1 MEQDIL
7 DMAPLPDNDKN
18 TANKNKEDEDK
29 LKPKEPQKDE
39 KTLSNLND
47 RELKAL
53 LDEAINYKNPKDR
66 EGKSEL
72 FNDLLLEAE
81 ETERIA
87 RATSA
92 GGSEL
97 VRHCNPAAR
106 RQRHSG
112 GPRGRRYAGPS
123 SSGLMGRSVTER
135 GTHGGS
141 LDNLAKEELYEATCR
156 RLRGARKSSTSSSG
170 ASSSYGGNQVRV
182 SARQREGG
190 SLPSNVNS
198 GETSRDFLEE
208 AKRSKEM
215 KDKEYVVVD
224 MDKDR
229 LENDLLARGYEER
242 FIDGGGPSKVGVATP
257 ETHISTVTPK
267 YTSKATLHIQQSGNR
282 ATNVDDPL
290 PLELESTS
298 DKNKLLDA
306 STVAKVIQNSKCQ
319 VIIPAYP
326 VKASCL
332 DEKKVDENGN
342 ALHQTKEKK
351 KKKQSDK
358 NVVVL
363 QSENIE
369 GHKSEIINN
378 VDQLLQFIEGTTDNM
393 KSRVAQSKSKQLHKQ
408 HASEDGGSKA
418 GKKRHTK
425 SSVKDVGGQLGGDGR
440 HELKVSKSNSL
451 GEISGMKLD
460 RDFEAFSSNK
470 NKQDKEE
477 ENVVLRGNKSSI
489 DRARERRSW
498 GNVEPHSFQAL
509 YNASSLENLET
520 STDTWE
526 VTRPKKKSKK
536 RRNSVSSASG
546 ARQNSSAGGVFS
558 SGSHEDRR
566 SRRAPTP
573 DLGAVIVGI
582 SNAKTTQSMPH
593 SEKSNDSSSDVDSVH
608 SLPMDGPISYADI
621 AKNSEKK
628 KPSPEKQERS
638 MPMNKEKSPQSTKNQ
653 PETDIK
659 YTGTCH
665 VTAQIIS
672 VQEKSPLSS
681 ASSSSS
687 AINTETGSRTNKIV
701 VPDVNNI
708 KSFPAI
714 TGSVTKTTTVSLQT
728 QNSSTSDKA
737 VQSTLSYED
746 SFVREKSATVFDKN
760 GVAVPN
766 VSSDASQPGTVPT
779 IEVQTSS
786 LPPSNSSLVATGK
799 RQGSAIPKEKRNR
812 GTVGGNEPVLSPP
825 NNSVQ
830 GFFGA
835 QSDVSESFFS
845 QFMRDSAQYATQRM
859 PPDIMEVSAIE
870 KIQLMNCSS
879 VNSSCNA
886 NDTPQSSTQVSYTN
900 PPSTPMTPNAT
911 STPMDSAG
919 NKGKRKKVI
928 NNSGSTP
935 KSRNSETRTFA
946 GENVAASVCD
956 TNLEERG
963 AGSKLVNGICDEL
976 PHSSSSLP
984 QPTPA
989 LSQTA
994 DSPPP
999 VVILSGLSKE
1009 VPSGLVFGFDINEQ
1023 LLLEDCRGDDD
1034 ALLPRQ
1040 SDSIVVSE
1048 PNVSENDVSQENI
1061 ERSPYQEEDWV
1072 RRYKPPPVDR
1082 GPPKHNHDK
1091 IVNFILTAW
1100 ESVLN
1105 QQIPYY
1111 SDSV

>member
-1 MEQDIL
+1 MEQGIL

-18 TANKNKEDEDK
+18 PANKNKDDEDK

-123 SSGLMGRSVTER
+123 SSGLMGRSVSER

-208 AKRSKEM
+208 AKRSKEL

-229 LENDLLARGYEER
+229 LENDLLARYIVWGYEER
-242 FIDGGGPSKVGVATP
+242 FIDGGGPSKVGAASP

-282 ATNVDDPL
+282 TSNVDDPL
-290 PLELESTS
+290 PLELENTS

-393 KSRVAQSKSKQLHKQ
+393 KSRAAQSKSKQLHKQ

-440 HELKVSKSNSL
+440 HELK
-451 GEISGMKLD
+451 
-460 RDFEAFSSNK
+460 
-470 NKQDKEE
+470 
-477 ENVVLRGNKSSI
+477 
-489 DRARERRSW
+489 
-498 GNVEPHSFQAL
+498 PHPFQAL

-546 ARQNSSAGGVFS
+546 ARQNLSAGGVFS

-628 KPSPEKQERS
+628 KPSPEKQERP
-638 MPMNKEKSPQSTKNQ
+638 MPMNKEKSPQPTKNQ

-659 YTGTCH
+659 YTGTSH

-687 AINTETGSRTNKIV
+687 AINAESGSRTNKIV

-746 SFVREKSATVFDKN
+746 AFVREKSATVLDKT

-766 VSSDASQPGTVPT
+766 VSGDTSQPGTVPT
-779 IEVQTSS
+779 IEVQAST
-786 LPPSNSSLVATGK
+786 LPPSSSSLVATGK
-799 RQGSAIPKEKRNR
+799 RQGSAIPKERRNR

-845 QFMRDSAQYATQRM
+845 QLMRDSAQYATQRM

-886 NDTPQSSTQVSYTN
+886 NDTPQNSTQVSYTN
-900 PPSTPMTPNAT
+900 PPSTPITPNAT

-963 AGSKLVNGICDEL
+963 ASSKLVNGVCDEL
-976 PHSSSSLP
+976 PHSSSSFP
-984 QPTPA
+984 QPTSA
-989 LSQTA
+989 LSQST
-994 DSPPP
+994 DGPPP

-1023 LLLEDCRGDDD
+1023 LLLEDCRGDGD

-1061 ERSPYQEEDWV
+1061 ERSPYQGEDWV